1 MKVPEERLS
10 FGLANQKRKDH
21 LPSKRGITP
30 ERKKER
36 RLEAKGE
43 ETSSL
48 TIFFSQ
54 TMHVP
59 CIDKPMHPTDLVSS
73 FLNGS

>member
-1 MKVPEERLS
+1 MKVPEEGLS

-36 RLEAKGE
+36 RPE
-43 ETSSL
+43 S
-48 TIFFSQ
+48 
-54 TMHVP
+54 
-59 CIDKPMHPTDLVSS
+59 
-73 FLNGS
+73 